1 VNDQGVEPARAVV
14 LGSPPSMTWLPDDF
28 DHPRRLYLPTGHH
41 LRPIRAADADI
52 DYPAV
57 MGSRE
62 RLWAKYG
69 QIWGWPPATMTFE
82 ADRDDLARHETEIAA
97 HETFNYAVLDEDETE
112 LLGCVYID
120 PPDERSP
127 AGADAVS
134 SWWVVDREAG
144 GSLEHALDDAIPRW
158 LEQAW
163 AFRSVHYS
171 P

>member
-1 VNDQGVEPARAVV
+1 MP
-14 LGSPPSMTWLPDDF
+14 WLSDDF
-28 DHPRRLYLPTGHH
+28 VHPERLDLPTGHH
-41 LRPIRAADADI
+41 LRPIRESDTDI

-69 QIWGWPPATMTFE
+69 ALWGWPPAAMSYE
-82 ADRDDLARHETEIAA
+82 ADREDLARHEREIAA

-120 PPDERSP
+120 PSTE
-127 AGADAVS
+127 GADAMA

-144 GSLEHALDDAIPRW
+144 GVLERALDEIVPRW
-158 LEQAW
+158 LTERW
-163 AFRSVHYS
+163 GFRTVDYR